1 MDMRVTDPNL
11 NLIAQ
16 LGADWWRDVNA
27 PFYSDFRNN
36 PGVGTN
42 NWVELSTEWKTMGYY
57 SSTTAQ
63 FQANP
68 PPLVGSAPTTPP
80 VTGTPD
86 TAAPATPKIVAFT
99 RHRRCWRQDHDRKRS
114 DIVRHGGV
122 AQRRKLFD
130 GTTQIG
136 TAKANASGAWSVA
149 TSQLSGGTHD
159 FTASA
164 TDTAGNTRVCT

>member
-1 MDMRVTDPNL
+1 MSKWTWVTDPNL

-16 LGADWWRDVNA
+16 LGADWWRDANA

-99 RHRRCWRQDHDRKRS
+99 PDTGGVGDKITTASVLTLSGTAELGSTVKLFAGQPDRHRKSKCERRLECCDIPIVGRYTQLYRQC
-114 DIVRHGGV
+114 
-122 AQRRKLFD
+122 D
-130 GTTQIG
+130 GHRGQ
-136 TAKANASGAWSVA
+136 
-149 TSQLSGGTHD
+149 H
-159 FTASA
+159 
-164 TDTAGNTRVCT
+164 